1 MRKVVIW
8 RKIAH
13 YEKWRILHIRYSLY
27 SIDSYIRT
35 GLFVYY
41 FRKNVYDLKNE
52 DRKLPKK
59 PEIQSCITEFYKNDK
74 KMNLKRL
81 NVEKNIG
88 YLFFRNPPLLLST
101 FS

>member
-1 MRKVVIW
+1 MRSGGFC
-8 RKIAH
+8 
-13 YEKWRILHIRYSLY
+13 ILGIVYTVKTHILEL
-27 SIDSYIRT
+27 DF
-35 GLFVYY
+35 LFIT
-41 FRKNVYDLKNE
+41 FEKNVYDLKNE

-59 PEIQSCITEFYKNDK
+59 PQIQSCITEFYKNDK

-88 YLFFRNPPLLLST
+88 YLFFQNPPLLLST